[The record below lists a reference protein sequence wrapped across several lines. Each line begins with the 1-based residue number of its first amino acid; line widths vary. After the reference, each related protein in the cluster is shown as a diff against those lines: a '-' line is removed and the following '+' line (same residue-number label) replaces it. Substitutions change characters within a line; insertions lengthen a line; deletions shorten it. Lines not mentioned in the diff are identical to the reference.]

1 MFELNDKIEIEN
13 RYLKLANQQSFSS
26 MHLGPEAERI
36 VLPILQQ
43 NQISEIVFTKY
54 QK

>member
-1 MFELNDKIEIEN
+1 
-13 RYLKLANQQSFSS
+13 

-54 QK
+54 QKWKIIQRKKDNKIKYPTLFLQKKKT